1 MQFLISVIDDQT
13 GSATPQEMAA
23 IDAFNTRLQ
32 EAGHWVVAC
41 GITSPS
47 QACVIDSRG
56 PETVTTDGPLHEST
70 EYVSG
75 FWLITAPD
83 AAEARALAAAGS
95 RACNRR
101 VELRPL
107 LGA

>member
-1 MQFLISVIDDQT
+1 MKFLISVIDDRT
-13 GSATPQEMAA
+13 GSATADEMAA
-23 IDAFNTRLQ
+23 IDAFNDRLQ
-32 EAGHWVVAC
+32 AEGHWVIA
-41 GITSPS
+41 GGLTPPGD
-47 QACVIDSRG
+47 ATVIDSRG
-56 PETVTTDGPLHEST
+56 AETEITDGPLHEST

-83 AAEARALAAAGS
+83 LDVARALAAAGS

-107 LGA
+107 LG